1 MAKKRK
7 NIYQNYSTQDLEKAV
22 SAVRAGMSVRKASME
37 YSVPKTTIHDHVSGK
52 IEPGAKPGK
61 PPAIPNEIEAKV
73 VKSALEAADMGFGI
87 SRGMLKA
94 KTGQLV
100 NRLKLPT
107 PFKNGVPGNMWWR
120 GLKSRHPE
128 LVIRKP
134 EKLSTVRSRMMNRE
148 VVSKYFSA
156 LDQLVTDLQLHDKP
170 ECIWNCDEKG
180 FQFEHSPVSVC
191 ARKGSRSLPGRIS
204 NSRESISV
212 LATINALGVRMPP
225 MVVVKGKTRRSLESF
240 STADGPPNTVWT
252 FQKKAWMTDAL
263 GEQWFEEVFLKY
275 CGPHRP
281 QLLIL
286 DSHRSHEVLGLLQ
299 MAKANG
305 IHILALPPHTTA
317 WLQPLD
323 RTVFGPLS
331 RSYNK
336 VCSEFLGNNPCN
348 LINKATWPALFSSA
362 WESSVTPNNIKA
374 GFKAC
379 GIYPVDLGAIP
390 DQAFHTSIPFDIP
403 LSQSQSAA
411 LSACASTS
419 TGICSSAISSPTSSS
434 VAPAICTTS
443 SSSSLSLSEIP
454 STSVLSRA
462 QPTSASSASI
472 TPSDILNSSVP
483 PSDLANSTDSPPGT
497 LLAEVTLEAADP
509 HLTDAE
515 FAIATTDDL
524 LHLASVLDLDL
535 PISSEINDIFS
546 PKPNK
551 SSSVQKLAYM
561 SDSQCENSPLPDSQR
576 EKQRKARGGNVD
588 PDRKYYNCTIA
599 TISVQKKFV

>member
-1 MAKKRK
+1 MQ
-7 NIYQNYSTQDLEKAV
+7 YL
-22 SAVRAGMSVRKASME
+22 
-37 YSVPKTTIHDHVSGK
+37 VPKTTIHDHVSGK

-61 PPAIPNEIEAKV
+61 PPAIPVEIESKV

-107 PFKNGVPGNMWWR
+107 PFKDGVPGNMWWR

-148 VVSKYFSA
+148 VVSKYISA

-204 NSRESISV
+204 NSWESISV
-212 LATINALGVRMPP
+212 LATINALGARMPP

-336 VCSEFLGNNPCN
+336 VCSEYLSKNPSN
-348 LINKATWPALFSSA
+348 LINKA
-362 WESSVTPNNIKA
+362 SVTPNNIKA

-379 GIYPVDLGAIP
+379 GIFPVNLGAIP
-390 DQAFHTSIPFDIP
+390 DQAFHTSIPFDIS

-411 LSACASTS
+411 LSASASTS

-454 STSVLSRA
+454 STVFS

-483 PSDLANSTDSPPGT
+483 PSDMANSTDSPPGT
-497 LLAEVTLEAADP
+497 LLAEVTLQAADP
-509 HLTDAE
+509 NLTDGE
-515 FAIATTDDL
+515 FTIASTDDL

-546 PKPNK
+546 PKPHK
-551 SSSVQKLAYM
+551 SGSSVPLKKRKIKSHRLLT
-561 SDSQCENSPLPDSQR
+561 SDEIIQEKKIATEERERKEIEKENKNNRERRKKENNKTRKIKSQR
-576 EKQRKARGGNVD
+576 ERKN
-588 PDRKYYNCTIA
+588 P
-599 TISVQKKFV
+599 QKKLYCVQCVCKRMIVI

>member
-1 MAKKRK
+1 
-7 NIYQNYSTQDLEKAV
+7 
-22 SAVRAGMSVRKASME
+22 
-37 YSVPKTTIHDHVSGK
+37 
-52 IEPGAKPGK
+52 
-61 PPAIPNEIEAKV
+61 
-73 VKSALEAADMGFGI
+73 
-87 SRGMLKA
+87 
-94 KTGQLV
+94 
-100 NRLKLPT
+100 
-107 PFKNGVPGNMWWR
+107 
-120 GLKSRHPE
+120 
-128 LVIRKP
+128 
-134 EKLSTVRSRMMNRE
+134 
-148 VVSKYFSA
+148 
-156 LDQLVTDLQLHDKP
+156 
-170 ECIWNCDEKG
+170 
-180 FQFEHSPVSVC
+180 
-191 ARKGSRSLPGRIS
+191 
-204 NSRESISV
+204 
-212 LATINALGVRMPP
+212 
-225 MVVVKGKTRRSLESF
+225 
-240 STADGPPNTVWT
+240 
-252 FQKKAWMTDAL
+252 MTDAL

-336 VCSEFLGNNPCN
+336 VCSEYLSKNPSN

-379 GIYPVDLGAIP
+379 GIFPVNLGAIP

-411 LSACASTS
+411 LSASASTS

-454 STSVLSRA
+454 STSVFS

-483 PSDLANSTDSPPGT
+483 PSDMANSTDSPPGT
-497 LLAEVTLEAADP
+497 LLAEVTLQAADP
-509 HLTDAE
+509 NLTDGE
-515 FAIATTDDL
+515 FTIASTDDL
-524 LHLASVLDLDL
+524 LHFASVLDLDL

-546 PKPNK
+546 P
-551 SSSVQKLAYM
+551 
-561 SDSQCENSPLPDSQR
+561 SQAVL
-576 EKQRKARGGNVD
+576 
-588 PDRKYYNCTIA
+588 YL
-599 TISVQKKFV
+599 